1 MLAPSA
7 GLVKLA
13 LATESA
19 RDWSRFVSRYR
30 REMAATDAGAL
41 IDTLAAMSHLADFSV
56 GCYCADESRCH
67 RTILKQLFAE
77 RGANIG

>member
-1 MLAPSA
+1 
-7 GLVKLA
+7 
-13 LATESA
+13 
-19 RDWSRFVSRYR
+19 
-30 REMAATDAGAL
+30 MAATDAGAL

-56 GCYCADESRCH
+56 GCYCADEYRCH